1 MKKKKFITLSALVLM
16 SVQSGLGPA
25 GEVIALQE
33 EENKK
38 DLVISSKE
46 ETKEDIREE
55 NIEEKTNEE
64 ITNEEITDQSELVEV
79 TEKENKKSTNKE
91 NDSENNVKAEGTV
104 KGSVVSDIAAFIEKS
119 SFSEMINVF
128 SDSLFGEVPERDTF
142 EGQKYELTDLEKIYN
157 EQIKGQAQDIAPLL
171 VSVNSFDSF
180 DEKEVK
186 KQVILLSY
194 LMRWGTFSDDSTFW
208 TELYSPES
216 TLLTGEEVKA
226 LNKQFIGLFESDPT
240 KTLASKEVNTTFATA
255 FKGVGKSW
263 TYKQSVEEYLSQV
276 KNVSDYSEWF
286 YQMFTG
292 KMYKDHYQGTTYD
305 VGIWN
310 RGDTFNNF
318 LPYLLTQSKTSNLMI
333 GETRG
338 EIILTSPAAYGNDQ
352 EKAEQVLLN
361 AMTTI
366 TNTLELYDRT
376 IEDKEVM
383 NVDKVVGLRAALDQG
398 RKWLDPEDSL
408 SYELYRVAGYTS
420 THGGAGAV
428 GGTGQI
434 VMQATKL
441 NDVGTVAHELG
452 HELNSL
458 FNADSE
464 FYTTYIDNAGWRQK
478 YGLYVNTYA
487 NGKSVLSGESLSNS
501 STTNFQNK
509 ADLVNYAKN
518 MEDMSYALDALVAQ
532 KVLAL
537 PIEEQAKYIKIAYV
551 NGENGALNTEIEDA
565 DTVQVKDLTV
575 EELKKLN
582 IKSVEDLIDH
592 DAVIMEPSDSNKNIL
607 RNKGQGYGT
616 TITYSAFFLTNG
628 KKYHHNHRI
637 INTLLAE
644 NGWEA
649 FKTFNTTYNEVKKE
663 HESDG
668 LSDDELNG
676 VASLAAL
683 RKVYNDDT
691 LTYRS
696 LMKKRY
702 QKVMKKVETEGL
714 IDRSYDDFSSD
725 LQPSN
730 LNDFYNF
737 KLSEMTRYMNLS
749 QEFSRSAFGLDDSLI
764 LNVSTYTELYEAVKD
779 NPSAIINLSKDFK
792 VDDTYASQEL
802 PEFRGTLNGQGHTIS
817 GAQHALFD
825 TLDGATVK
833 NLIIS
838 DTKVENVEKDKAGG
852 LANSATNSTVKNVH
866 IVNPTLNIKGEG
878 DLKPFVGGLIGN
890 GVATQISDSSV
901 QEAVLSGSY
910 VGGLVGRADGV
921 KIYNS
926 YTTGEV
932 SNSRTG
938 DLRIGGIVG
947 NGFNKTTIKNA
958 YTTMTV
964 QEGNGILG
972 SDYVTGNKEITISN
986 TLSLANVLTGNK
998 YKVYDYAPVKEWK
1011 NNYEVEE
1018 HEGKSSGEINNQD
1031 VKTVSS
1037 AQINTKFFTDTLNFG
1052 KESIWKISNADSINN
1067 LPTLKNDDPRYVPD
1081 AVQGGNIT
1089 VHYQDESGKK
1099 IADDV
1104 VLKGEVG
1111 TPYTASKKTIK
1122 GYTFKEVK
1130 GKASGEFTDKA
1141 QTVTY
1146 VYKAEKTTTPANKQ
1160 ETVNVYRLYNKKS
1173 KEHLYTS
1180 DSYEYKHLPEVAKDW
1195 VREGVN
1201 FKAYKKSDSTTKAVY
1216 RVYNPKSGEHL
1227 NTTDANEVKVL
1238 KSKGWKS
1245 EGVAFYAPKTGG
1257 KPVYRLFNPKA
1268 GIGAHFMTADAYE
1281 KSILTKAPKEWK
1293 YEGIAWFSVK

>member
-1 MKKKKFITLSALVLM
+1 MRKTKIIALSAVILM

-25 GEVIALQE
+25 GEVFALQE
-33 EENKK
+33 GKSEK
-38 DLVISSKE
+38 DLVLTDSEKNKEDINGVQLE
-46 ETKEDIREE
+46 ETK
-55 NIEEKTNEE
+55 N
-64 ITNEEITDQSELVEV
+64 SAELVEV
-79 TEKENKKSTNKE
+79 TGKEEKKAPQAEKKNIKNLKVE
-91 NDSENNVKAEGTV
+91 VQADE
-104 KGSVVSDIAAFIEKS
+104 SVVSEITALIEKS
-119 SFSEMINVF
+119 NFSEMINVF
-128 SDSLFGEVPERDTF
+128 SDSLFADVPERDTF
-142 EGQKYELTDLEKIYN
+142 QGQQYELTDLETVYN
-157 EQIKGQAQDIAPLL
+157 EQIKGQAQDIASLL
-171 VSVNSFDSF
+171 VSVNSLDSF
-180 DEKEVK
+180 DEKEIK

-194 LMRWGTFSDDSTFW
+194 LMRWGTFSDDSSFW
-208 TELYSPES
+208 TELYSPDS
-216 TLLTGEEVKA
+216 TLLTSEEVEA
-226 LNKQFIGLFESDPT
+226 LNKQFIELFESDPT
-240 KTLASKEVNTTFATA
+240 KTLASKGVNTTFAEA
-255 FKGVGKSW
+255 FKGIGKSW

-310 RGDTFNNF
+310 RGNTFNNF

-338 EIILTSPAAYGNDQ
+338 EIVFTSPVTYGNDQ
-352 EKAEQVLLN
+352 EEAEKVLLN

-376 IEDKEVM
+376 IVDKEVM
-383 NVDKVVGLRAALDQG
+383 DVDKVVGLRAILDQG
-398 RKWLDPEDSL
+398 RQWLDPEDSL
-408 SYELYRVAGYTS
+408 SNELYRVAGYTGS
-420 THGGAGAV
+420 HGGNAAVGGAGQV
-428 GGTGQI
+428 Q
-434 VMQATKL
+434 MQSSKL
-441 NDVGTVAHELG
+441 NAYGTVAHEFG

-464 FYTTYIDNAGWRQK
+464 FYTTYISANARYQK
-478 YGLYVNTYA
+478 GAYVNVYSD
-487 NGKSVLSGESLSNS
+487 GKEILNRTDTVANS

-509 ADLVNYAKN
+509 ADMVNYAKN
-518 MEDMSYALDALVAQ
+518 MEDMAYALDALVAQ

-575 EELKKLN
+575 EELEKLN

-616 TITYSAFFLTNG
+616 TLTYSAFFLSNG
-628 KKYHHNHRI
+628 KQFHHNHRI

-663 HESDG
+663 HGSDG

-683 RKVYNDDT
+683 RKVYDDDN

-702 QKVMKKVETEGL
+702 QEVMKKVETEGFL
-714 IDRSYDDFSSD
+714 DISYDDFSSD
-725 LQPSN
+725 LHSSN
-730 LNDFYNF
+730 LSDFYSF
-737 KLSEMTRYMNLS
+737 KLSEMTRYMDLS
-749 QEFSRSAFGLDDSLI
+749 QEFSRSVFGLDESLI
-764 LNVSTYTELYEAVKD
+764 SNVSTYTELYETVKD

-792 VDDTYASQEL
+792 VDDIYASQEI

-817 GAQHALFD
+817 GAEQALFD
-825 TLDGATVK
+825 NLNGAKVK

-838 DTKVENVEKDKAGG
+838 DTKVEETEKERAGG
-852 LANSATNSTVKNVH
+852 LANSATNSRLSNIHVINS
-866 IVNPTLNIKGEG
+866 TLNLKGEG
-878 DLKPFVGGLIGN
+878 ELKPYVGGLIGD
-890 GVATQISDSSV
+890 GTSTQISDSSV
-901 QEAVLSGSY
+901 QDTVLSGSY
-910 VGGLVGRADGV
+910 VGGIIGRADGV

-938 DLRIGGIVG
+938 DIRIGGIIG
-947 NGFNKTTIKNA
+947 NGYNKTSITNA
-958 YTTMTV
+958 YTTMDI
-964 QEGNGILG
+964 QGGNGILG
-972 SDYVTGNKEITISN
+972 SDYSYGNKEVVITN
-986 TLSLANVLTGNK
+986 TLSLANVLTGSK
-998 YKVYDYAPVKEWK
+998 YKVYDYEPVKEWK

-1018 HEGKSSGEINNQD
+1018 NDGKSSVEINNQD
-1031 VKTVSS
+1031 VTSISKK
-1037 AQINTKFFTDTLNFG
+1037 QITTEFFKDTLNFG
-1052 KESIWKISNADSINN
+1052 KESIWQISTADSGEG
-1067 LPTLKNDDPRYVPD
+1067 LPTLKNDDPRYVPEV
-1081 AVQGGNIT
+1081 VQGGDIT

-1104 VLKGEVG
+1104 VLRGEVG
-1111 TPYTASKKTIK
+1111 THYTSSKKTIK

-1130 GKASGEFTDKA
+1130 GNVSGEFTDKA

-1146 VYKAEKTTTPANKQ
+1146 VYQAEKNTTNPDKQ
-1160 ETVNVYRLYNKKS
+1160 EAVNVYRLYNKKS

-1180 DSYEYKHLPEVAKDW
+1180 DSYEYKHLPELSSDW

-1201 FKAYKKSDSTTKAVY
+1201 FKAYKKSDSTTAAVY

-1227 NTTDANEVKVL
+1227 NTTDTNEVKVL

-1281 KSILTKAPKEWK
+1281 KSVLTKAPKEWK
-1293 YEGIAWFSVK
+1293 YEGVAWYSVK